1 MMETKIVGDPA
12 QFAVSYAFVE
22 DSRETEIS
30 MFVENQNILAF
41 KREDQIYTTRWNLD
55 ELAFWL
61 RDFLDHMAEDPYPV
75 DVPGDYAAMKDNNA
89 REFDSD
95 DEEELDAYYE
105 MLYEWNLRHR
115 WHTASSGAI
124 LSDVYFQLVGD
135 DVEISWNNEDMD
147 EEAEFVQQLGGTKVK
162 KDLFI
167 SVVDSFLKDY
177 ANHWFG

>member
-1 MMETKIVGDPA
+1 METKIIGNPGE
-12 QFAVSYAFVE
+12 FAVSYVFID

-30 MFVENQNILAF
+30 MFVENRNILAF
-41 KREDQIYTTRWNLD
+41 MREGQVYTTRWNLD

-61 RDFLDHMAEDPYPV
+61 RDFLDHMAEDPYPI
-75 DVPGDYAAMKDNNA
+75 DVPGHYAAEKDNNA

-95 DEEELDAYYE
+95 DDEEFDAYYE
-105 MLYEWNLRHR
+105 KLYEWNLRHR

-124 LSDVYFQLVGD
+124 LPDVYFQLVGD

-147 EEAEFVQQLGGTKVK
+147 EEVEFVQQPGGARVK
-162 KDLFI
+162 KDTFL
-167 SVVDSFLKDY
+167 SVVSSFLKEY